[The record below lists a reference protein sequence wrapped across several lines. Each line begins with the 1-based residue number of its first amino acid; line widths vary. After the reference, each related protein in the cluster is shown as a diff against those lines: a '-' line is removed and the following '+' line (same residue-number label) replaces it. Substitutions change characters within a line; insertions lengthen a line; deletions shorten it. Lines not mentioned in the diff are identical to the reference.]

1 MRIERGDIWWVNLDP
16 TVGREIKKKRPC
28 VVLSANEINS
38 IRATPIVVP
47 LSSPPEIAPPVVLAV
62 PGAGRQSVAV
72 IDQLRSVD
80 KKRFVNQAGAISPAD
95 LQAIESAVNQ
105 ILALP

>member
-47 LSSPPEIAPPVVLAV
+47 LSSSPEIAPPVVLAV
-62 PGAGRQSVAV
+62 PSAGRRSVAV
-72 IDQLRSVD
+72 IDQLRAVA
-80 KKRFVNQAGAISPAD
+80 KKRFINQAGAVSPAD
-95 LQAIESAVNQ
+95 LKAIESAVKQ
-105 ILALP
+105 ILALS